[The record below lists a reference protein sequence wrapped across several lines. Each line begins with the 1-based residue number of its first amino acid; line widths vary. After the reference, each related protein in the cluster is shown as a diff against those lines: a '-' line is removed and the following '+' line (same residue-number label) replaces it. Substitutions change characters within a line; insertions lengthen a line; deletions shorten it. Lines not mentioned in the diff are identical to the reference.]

1 MADNRGDSKLGTKAF
16 AVLRKYFTEL
26 LDIPPE
32 EICDFLYG
40 EEVIGLEGLEHASN
54 KQLSSKER
62 ARKLVVSLKRASKRD
77 HEHFEHFCD
86 YLIERN
92 PSLGYQDIGKKMK
105 GE

>member
-1 MADNRGDSKLGTKAF
+1 MADSKLGTKAF
-16 AVLRKYFTEL
+16 AVLRKYFTQL

-40 EEVIGLEGLEHASN
+40 EEVIGLEELEHASN
-54 KQLSSKER
+54 KHFTSR
-62 ARKLVVSLKRASKRD
+62 DRTRKLVISLKIAAKRN

-86 YLIERN
+86 YLIEKN
-92 PSLGYQDIGKKMK
+92 TSLGCREIGKRMK